1 MTHKH
6 AERPNKFGGQSMLG
20 EFGID
25 RLERLI

>member
-6 AERPNKFGGQSMLG
+6 AERPNKFGGRSMLG

-25 RLERLI
+25 WLEASI